1 MKIKEKIFVQK
12 PFGNAPF
19 LDATS
24 ATSSTAA
31 SSDSRIL
38 TSSLSRYP
46 FSNSSSSCCL
56 DFLPEL
62 TCGLL
67 SGCGGGGGG
76 GGAVCVEAL
85 PETDAAISGWKVLS
99 RG

>member
-1 MKIKEKIFVQK
+1 MKIEEKIFVQK

-19 LDATS
+19 LDAVS
-24 ATSSTAA
+24 ATSSTGA
-31 SSDSRIL
+31 
-38 TSSLSRYP
+38 
-46 FSNSSSSCCL
+46 SCCCSYL
-56 DFLPEL
+56 TRYSFSQSSRLCFFDFEPEL
-62 TCGLL
+62 TSGLL